1 MGRKKEY
8 LGTVIGDKMAKTCV
22 VRVVRKIKHPKYNR
36 IIKTYNK
43 FKAHDEK
50 NEANVGDEVV
60 IRQTRPLSKDKFFR
74 LVSIVKKAQ
83 GSTVE
88 INDEVK

>member
-8 LGTVIGDKMAKTCV
+8 QGTVVSAKMEKTIV
-22 VRVVRKIKHPKYNR
+22 VRIIRKVKHPKYNR

-50 NEANVGDEVV
+50 KEAQVGDEVL
-60 IRQTRPLSKDKFFR
+60 IEQTRPLSKDKFFR
-74 LVSIVKKAQ
+74 LVKIVKKAQ
-83 GSTVE
+83 TATID
-88 INDEVK
+88 INEEVK

>member
-8 LGTVIGDKMAKTCV
+8 LGTVVGDKMAKTCV
-22 VRVVRKIKHPKYNR
+22 VRVIRKIKHPKYNR

-50 NEANVGDEVV
+50 KEAHIGDEVR
-60 IRQTRPLSKDKFFR
+60 IQQTRPLSKDKFFR
-74 LVSIVKKAQ
+74 LIGIVKKAQ
-83 GSTVE
+83 ASTVE

>member
-1 MGRKKEY
+1 M
-8 LGTVIGDKMAKTCV
+8 GTVIGDKMAKTCV